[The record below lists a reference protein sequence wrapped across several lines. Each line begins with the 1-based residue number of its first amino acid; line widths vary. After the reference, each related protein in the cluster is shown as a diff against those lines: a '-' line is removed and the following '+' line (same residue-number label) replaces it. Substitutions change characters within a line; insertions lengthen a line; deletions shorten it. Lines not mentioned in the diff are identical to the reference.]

1 VSIHERVYRLLLVA
15 YPKQHR
21 REYGDAMVQ
30 LLRDRLRDE
39 GGGLRTSLVWI
50 QVVADLVRT
59 ALVERME
66 TRMNMLRQAWWRA
79 AAGLI
84 AVAIVFLG
92 IGNLFGGDPGPL
104 YGKVL
109 AAAAA
114 VAFAITIL
122 GGLYFRKRDRV
133 RSSMMIGVAV
143 LPASVLTIMF
153 WWPPVAAIGVL
164 SIIVALRAFI
174 DADRHRRMDRMAGAP
189 A

>member
-1 VSIHERVYRLLLVA
+1 VSVHERVYRSLLVA
-15 YPKQHR
+15 YPQQHR
-21 REYGDAMVQ
+21 REYGEAMVQ

-50 QVVADLVRT
+50 QIVADLVRT

-66 TRMNMLRQAWWRA
+66 TTMNILRQAWWRA
-79 AAGLI
+79 AAGL
-84 AVAIVFLG
+84 VAIAMVLLG

-104 YGKVL
+104 YGKIL
-109 AAAAA
+109 AAATA
-114 VAFAITIL
+114 VALAITII
-122 GGLYFRKRDRV
+122 GGLYFKKHNRV
-133 RSSMMIGVAV
+133 RSSMMIGVGV

-164 SIIVALRAFI
+164 SLVVALRAFI